1 MINQTTI
8 LETLSYILGENS
20 VPTSA
25 IVDSR
30 KRFVQKTLEE
40 VYRSYPWTFSQG
52 TATLSISAGLAT
64 MPSNFDWQHKVSAY
78 FYQGELQT
86 EVEEINVGD
95 QTLFET
101 NDYRYWLEPQTDGT
115 YLLKTKDNTYDS
127 VVVRY
132 QTQVPVINASVYTPF
147 TDDMTIALGA
157 RRYVKLGQN
166 PDADIS
172 QDEALF
178 QKRLTENIASQQI
191 ARPLKKNRKIYYAN
205 NYRLGAE

>member
-1 MINQTTI
+1 
-8 LETLSYILGENS
+8 
-20 VPTSA
+20 
-25 IVDSR
+25 
-30 KRFVQKTLEE
+30 
-40 VYRSYPWTFSQG
+40 
-52 TATLSISAGLAT
+52 
-64 MPSNFDWQHKVSAY
+64 MPSNFDWQQKVSAY
-78 FYQGELQT
+78 FYRGELQT

-95 QTLFET
+95 QSLFET
-101 NDYRYWLEPQTDGT
+101 NDYKYWLEPQTDGT

-147 TDDMTIALGA
+147 NDDMTVALGA

-205 NYRLGAE
+205 DYRLGAE

>member
-8 LETLSYILGENS
+8 LETLSYLLGENS

-30 KRFVQKTLEE
+30 KRFIQKTLEE

-52 TATLSISAGLAT
+52 TVTLSIASGTAT
-64 MPSNFDWQHKVSAY
+64 MPSNFDAQHKATAY
-78 FYQGELQT
+78 FFTGDIQT
-86 EVEEINVGD
+86 EVREINVAD
-95 QTLFET
+95 QELFRQ
-101 NDYRYWLEPQTDGT
+101 NDYKYWLEPQTDGT
-115 YLLKTKDNTYDS
+115 YLLKTKDNTYSS

-132 QTQVPVINASVYTPF
+132 QQEVPSVNATVYTPF
-147 TDDMTIALGA
+147 QDDLTLALGA

-178 QKRLTENIASQQI
+178 QKRLSENIAAVQI
-191 ARPLKKNRKIYYAN
+191 SRPLKRNRKIYYAN
-205 NYRLGAE
+205 NYRLGEE